1 MEDVY
6 NMREERGGIV
16 DGNIRNLVRNR
27 ILSGQLQNT
36 EANLPFYQHCM
47 EQSFDPDSLLPKFH
61 VMLDV
66 ITELLVHMLH
76 SEMT

>member
-36 EANLPFYQHCM
+36 EANLPFYHNAWNNRLIQIVYYL
-47 EQSFDPDSLLPKFH
+47 SF
-61 VMLDV
+61 M
-66 ITELLVHMLH
+66 
-76 SEMT
+76 